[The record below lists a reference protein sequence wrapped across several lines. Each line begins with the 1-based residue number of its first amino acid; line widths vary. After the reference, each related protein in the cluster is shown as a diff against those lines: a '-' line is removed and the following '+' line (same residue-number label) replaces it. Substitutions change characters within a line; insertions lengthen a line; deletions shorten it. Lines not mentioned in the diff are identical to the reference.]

1 MPGPFELIIILVI
14 VLLIF
19 GGKRLKN
26 IGNEV
31 GGAIKGFK
39 SSMKDTDAEK
49 KEDIIEAKLL
59 PQGKAQDLRDALEYI
74 AMMRIRHQAWQIEKG
89 EEPDNDLDPH
99 LLSPFE
105 QRNLKEAF
113 AILEKAQSYLKFS
126 YTANSGVK

>member
-1 MPGPFELIIILVI
+1 MGMPGPFELIIILVI

-49 KEDIIEAKLL
+49 KENIIEAKV
-59 PQGKAQDLRDALEYI
+59 
-74 AMMRIRHQAWQIEKG
+74 
-89 EEPDNDLDPH
+89 
-99 LLSPFE
+99 
-105 QRNLKEAF
+105 EADD
-113 AILEKAQSYLKFS
+113 ESSDKKS
-126 YTANSGVK
+126 